1 MLLELCHA
9 TLVYSHKMH
18 QTVLTEVV
26 SPNVIKGFKYIAI
39 NTDLQETFIAEWQ
52 LSSMFYMQLIAVK
65 SADGCDDTRYLDRM

>member
-9 TLVYSHKMH
+9 TLVDSHKMH

-39 NTDLQETFIAEWQ
+39 NTDLKETFIA
-52 LSSMFYMQLIAVK
+52 
-65 SADGCDDTRYLDRM
+65 